1 MYLIALTGGIA
12 SGKSVVA
19 AQLASHG
26 AVVVDADL
34 VAREVVEPGTPVL
47 HRIREEFGNAVITP
61 EGTLD
66 RVALGAA
73 IFPDP
78 EKRELLNGIIHPAI
92 RARVLELFAQ
102 AEAADPNAVV
112 VYDVPLL
119 VESPERSRD
128 KFDLVVVV
136 NTSQEER
143 LRRLVELRGLSPEE
157 AGHRLNSQASDT
169 ERLAIA
175 DVVIDA
181 NGSLEETLEQVD
193 SLWERVVDAQVLGV
207 K

>member
-19 AQLASHG
+19 ARLASHG
-26 AVVVDADL
+26 AVIVDADR
-34 VAREVVEPGTPVL
+34 VAREVVEPGQPVL
-47 HRIREEFGNAVITP
+47 GRIRAEFGDAVLTP
-61 EGTLD
+61 EGALD
-66 RVALGAA
+66 RAALGTL

-78 EKRELLNGIIHPAI
+78 DKRQRLNEIIHPAI

-102 AEAADPNAVV
+102 AAAADPNAIV

-119 VESPERSRD
+119 VESPESSRE
-128 KFDLVVVV
+128 KFDLIVVV
-136 NTSQEER
+136 NAAKDVR
-143 LRRLVELRGLSPEE
+143 LARLVELRGLSPEE

-181 NGSLEETLEQVD
+181 NGTLDETLGQVD

>member
-19 AQLASHG
+19 AHLAAHG
-26 AVVVDADL
+26 AIVVDADQ

-47 HRIREEFGNAVITP
+47 RRIREEFGEAVVTP
-61 EGTLD
+61 EGALD
-66 RVALGAA
+66 RAALGAT

-78 EKRELLNGIIHPAI
+78 DKRQLLNSIIHPAI
-92 RARVLELFAQ
+92 RARVLESFAD
-102 AEAADPNAVV
+102 AAAANPDAIV

-119 VESPERSRD
+119 VESPENSRE
-128 KFDLVVVV
+128 KFDLIVVV
-136 NTSQEER
+136 NAATDVR
-143 LRRLVELRGLSPEE
+143 LKRLVELRGMSPEE
-157 AGHRLNSQASDT
+157 AAHRLNSQASDT

-181 NGSLEETLEQVD
+181 NGSLEETLTQVD
-193 SLWERVVDAQVLGV
+193 QLWERVVDAQVLGV